1 MRQSNITIWYDWN
14 GPVEIRRLQYFV
26 RIAEDGS
33 LTKAAGVLRIA
44 QPALSRQIRLLEEEL
59 GVTLFNRSARGMRL
73 TAEGEHLRASA
84 AGPLR
89 ELELALQDIRSFSA
103 RVEGDFTIGMPTGL
117 SDIMAHRLIV
127 DGAAAMPHIRLRII
141 EGPGGSL
148 IDWMN
153 RGIVD
158 FAFVEHSAHDDRL
171 ISRSLLAEPLLL
183 TGAPHLRDWR
193 EPISFR
199 EMAVLPLILPTHHL
213 GIRGTLDEAA
223 RRARLML
230 DCRFEVDAPR
240 LIRQLAADG
249 VGYAVLPRTA
259 IQQDLT
265 AGMLACCAITGA
277 ELRQEFHLVSRS
289 HSSVNARVSG
299 KVEAFLSALFAA
311 AMDNETG

>member
-1 MRQSNITIWYDWN
+1 M
-14 GPVEIRRLQYFV
+14 EIRRLQYFV

-33 LTKAAGVLRIA
+33 LTKAAGMLRIA

-73 TAEGEHLRASA
+73 TAEGEHLHASA

-117 SDIMAHRLIV
+117 SDIVAHRLIV
-127 DGAAAMPHIRLRII
+127 DGAAELPHIRLRII

-158 FAFVEHSAHDDRL
+158 FAFVEHAAHDDRL
-171 ISRSLLAEPLLL
+171 NSRALLAEPLLL
-183 TGAPHLRDWR
+183 AGAPHKRDWT
-193 EPISFR
+193 EPVTFR
-199 EMAVLPLILPTHHL
+199 EMAALPLILPTHHL

-223 RRARLML
+223 RRARLTL
-230 DCRFEVDAPR
+230 DCRFEVDAAR
-240 LIRQLAADG
+240 LIRQLAAEG
-249 VGYAVLPRTA
+249 MGYAVLPRSA
-259 IQQDLT
+259 IRRELASAT
-265 AGMLACCAITGA
+265 LACCAIAGA
-277 ELRQEFHLVSRS
+277 ELRQECHLVSRS
-289 HSSVNARVSG
+289 HSSANARVSG
-299 KVEAFLSALFAA
+299 KVEAFLTALFNA
-311 AMDNETG
+311 AMQAPEALPDQS